1 MLIDIISDT
10 ICPWCFIGKRR
21 LEKALAESG
30 RNDIFL
36 AWRPFQLNPD
46 MPPDGMGRE
55 AYLRA
60 KFGGGDRPKQI
71 YDAIGQTGREV
82 GIDFRF
88 DLIRKTPNTVNSHR
102 LIHWS
107 GPKGRQDAVV
117 ESLFAGY
124 FGEGLDVSDVDTLVE
139 IAARSG
145 IEAAEARE
153 FIESDELKSEV
164 VSADVYARRLGIQG
178 VPCFIVDRKYAVSG
192 AQPPS
197 AFLEVFRLA
206 GADETATAQAD
217 ATSAT
222 TGE

>member
-1 MLIDIISDT
+1 MLIDIVSDT

-21 LEKALAESG
+21 LEKALGESG

-46 MPPDGMGRE
+46 MPADGMGRE

-88 DLIRKTPNTVNSHR
+88 DLIRKTPNTVDSHR
-102 LIHWS
+102 LVHWS

-117 ESLFAGY
+117 ESLFNAY
-124 FGEGLDVSDVDTLVE
+124 FSEGLDVGDRDTLTHVAKRAGLDQDE
-139 IAARSG
+139 TRAFLQS
-145 IEAAEARE
+145 E
-153 FIESDELKSEV
+153 ELKNEV

-206 GADETATAQAD
+206 GADESAAAQAQA
-217 ATSAT
+217 ATPSA
-222 TGE
+222 GE